1 MNSTVIHERP
11 GVYSS
16 YDASAVISGGG
27 AGKVV
32 GVAAKASKGATD
44 KTVRLSSYAAGL
56 AAFGEDG
63 EGDGMMALL
72 GLLYQNGASSVIAVA
87 VADSGAKADYE
98 KAFAL
103 LGEEG
108 TIGVVICDSG
118 DVTVQ
123 QALRDSVTAASGA
136 RRERI
141 AVVGSTGETVE
152 ELVARAKKLNSERVV
167 LVGGE
172 DVTLGGVVT
181 AAAVAGAIAA
191 ESDPAVP
198 LNGAVLQGLAGL
210 EENYS
215 DTQIDLLVRGGVT
228 PLESSAGIV
237 SVVRGITSRTTT
249 ADASDSTWRELST
262 ILIVD
267 NVIPQVRNALRR
279 KFNRAKNTTQTRSA
293 IRSQVIVELE
303 NKRSAE
309 IIDSFGDVTVSAS
322 AEDASVCEVAFSFA
336 VAHGLNQIYL
346 TAHIT
351 V

>member
-32 GVAAKASKGATD
+32 GVAARASKGATD

-249 ADASDSTWRELST
+249 ADAADSTWRELST